1 MFLIFNKFGRFFAGL
16 LLLFLSG
23 PLLLGQSVQDKGA
36 SPSETAP
43 PLRRIALFSSGVGFF
58 EHSGRITGPTAFT
71 LPFHV
76 NTVKDVLKSLI
87 LAETP
92 PEASDQGGS
101 PSVTYPAE
109 AALDRTLQSLR
120 VDLSG
125 NPGIAE
131 LLNKLR
137 GAEIEVSAP
146 GAISGRIIGVE
157 YRPSGI
163 QPRWGEAAENEAYLS
178 LFTPQG
184 IRIIGLKEI
193 ASFSFKDPE
202 LNADL
207 NRALDLIT
215 ASRDEEIRNLKV
227 NLPGRGNRDLVL
239 SYVIPAAVWKVS
251 YRLDLSREKPLLQG
265 WAIVDNDS
273 DTDWEEVELSLVTG
287 RPVSF
292 IQNLYTPYHLARP
305 VLPLAIAGTA
315 QAETYASGWAAEEPA
330 RAAKARFP
338 AQAAADMAEQDSS
351 FPRAEAMRE
360 MAAPIPSAA
369 YNLTQGT
376 VTAARGAELGE
387 QFEFTLKQ
395 PVNLARRQS
404 AMLPLVEGTVDAKKA
419 VIFSGAKALG
429 GGPIHPAIGVELA
442 NTTGL
447 KLPAGP
453 VTVYDGGAYAGDAL
467 IEFFPAGE
475 NRFISYGED
484 LSVSGSLTASNTRTI
499 SAVTIRG
506 GIMTVSRK
514 QGYEKAY
521 TLRNASGDAKRLI
534 LEHPVTAEAALVEP
548 KDFKERTGSLYR
560 FERTLPGG
568 QELTLTVREEAP
580 LLERIVLSQL
590 RPESLAAYTVN
601 REIPPAVRDA
611 LQRAIALKQKAD
623 EAQAALSTLEN
634 QKNRLVT
641 EQERIRRNLEAAGS
655 GTQQGQEYLRRLAL
669 TDGDIDAV
677 HAAIETAE
685 KNLLTARQAYET
697 YLGSMELEE

>member
-1 MFLIFNKFGRFFAGL
+1 MHLFFNEFRRFFLGP
-16 LLLFLSG
+16 LLFFLAG
-23 PLLLGQSVQDKGA
+23 PLLLGQAVQDKA
-36 SPSETAP
+36 ANPSETAP

-58 EHSGRITGPTAFT
+58 EHSGRIAGPTTFT

-76 NTVKDVLKSLI
+76 SAVNDVLKSLI
-87 LAETP
+87 LAENP
-92 PEASDQGGS
+92 PGLSGQGES
-101 PSVTYPAE
+101 PSVSYPAE
-109 AALDRTLQSLR
+109 AALGRTLQSLR

-131 LLNKLR
+131 LLNSLR
-137 GAEIEVSAP
+137 GVEIEVSVP
-146 GAISGRIIGVE
+146 GLISGRIIGVE

-163 QPRWGEAAENEAYLS
+163 TPPWGEAAENEAYLS

-215 ASRDEEIRNLKV
+215 VSRDEEIRNLKV
-227 NLPGRGNRDLVL
+227 ELPGGGNRELVL
-239 SYVIPAAVWKVS
+239 SYVIAAAVWKAS

-273 DTDWEEVELSLVTG
+273 DTDWEGVELSLVTG

-292 IQNLYTPYHLARP
+292 IQNLYAPYHLIRP
-305 VLPLAIAGTA
+305 VLPLAIAGAAPA
-315 QAETYASGWAAEEPA
+315 QTYASGRSAVAESSPVPKQLFKEAPA
-330 RAAKARFP
+330 PEAKAES
-338 AQAAADMAEQDSS
+338 AAAADAGSL
-351 FPRAEAMRE
+351 RANL
-360 MAAPIPSAA
+360 AAGTAA
-369 YNLTQGT
+369 
-376 VTAARGAELGE
+376 AARGADLGE
-387 QFEFTLKQ
+387 HFEFTLKQ

-404 AMLPLVEGTVDAKKA
+404 AMLPLVEGTVNAEKA

-429 GGPIHPAIGVELA
+429 GGAVHPAIGVEIT

-453 VTVYDGGAYAGDAL
+453 ITVYDGGAYAGDAL
-467 IEFFPAGE
+467 IEFFPTGE

-484 LSVSGSLTASNTRTI
+484 LSVSGSLVSSNTRTI

-506 GIMTVSRK
+506 GIMTINRK
-514 QGYEKAY
+514 QGYEKVY
-521 TLRNASGDAKRLI
+521 TLRNASEEAKRLI
-534 LEHPVTAEAALVEP
+534 LEHPITGAAALTEP
-548 KDFKERTGSLYR
+548 KDFKERTSSLYR

-568 QELTLTVREEAP
+568 RELTLTIREETP
-580 LLERIVLSQL
+580 LSERIVLSQL
-590 RPESLAAYTVN
+590 RPESLAAYAVN
-601 REIPPAVRDA
+601 GEISPAVREA
-611 LQRAIALKQKAD
+611 LQRALELKQLAD
-623 EAQAALSTLEN
+623 EAQTALSTLEN

-655 GTQQGQEYLRRLAL
+655 GTQQGQEYLRRLSL
-669 TDGDIDAV
+669 TDGEIDALY
-677 HAAIETAE
+677 AAIETAE
-685 KNLLTARQAYET
+685 KNLLAARQTYET
-697 YLGSMELEE
+697 YLGSMELGG